1 MSETDAEIVS
11 SLIELIDDVKEYD
24 PDLSNVLN
32 SFLDDL
38 ETLNNKVEG
47 RRNAMKRYF
56 QSEKGKKALSKA
68 NKKYYQKTYKPT
80 GKPRGRPK
88 KTTIQEEKQEG
99 EKEV

>member
-11 SLIELIDDVKEYD
+11 NLIELIDDVKTYD
-24 PDLSNVLN
+24 PDLGNVLT

-47 RRNAMKRYF
+47 RRNCMKRYF
-56 QSEKGKKALSKA
+56 QSEKGKKALAKA

-80 GKPRGRPK
+80 GRPRGRPRK
-88 KTTIQEEKQEG
+88 ATNQEEKPEG
-99 EKEV
+99 EKE